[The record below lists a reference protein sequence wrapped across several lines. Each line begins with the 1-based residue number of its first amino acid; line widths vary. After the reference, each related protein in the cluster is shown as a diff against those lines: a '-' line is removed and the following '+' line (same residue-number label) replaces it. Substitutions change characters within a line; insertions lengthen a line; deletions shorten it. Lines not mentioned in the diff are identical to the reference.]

1 MYRSYKLNITK
12 QDIEALDPVA
22 PYSSMRREISDQQ
35 MVQSLLSKDAN
46 WIMDNWFKDYK
57 ADIFIS
63 HSSADDALAHKAASL
78 FAEFGL
84 KVFIDSDL
92 WGRIDNMQRSVDNKY
107 AVLRRTESGTIETY
121 DYDKRNITTGHTHVL
136 LTYAL
141 TRMID
146 MTECFLFLST
156 PNSVV
161 ECREDS
167 LDTYSPWLFHE
178 LEMSRVIAC
187 RVPARCQGLNESVVF
202 DSMGKEA
209 SENFSLKFRAD
220 TGSLTDISL
229 ANLVSAISGYK
240 ESQHGRK
247 YTPQGFLDHLYTN
260 FK

>member
-1 MYRSYKLNITK
+1 MYRRYKLTLSNVDMETLQSYPDYEPISCEVSDS
-12 QDIEALDPVA
+12 QMELSLQ
-22 PYSSMRREISDQQ
+22 SSN
-35 MVQSLLSKDAN
+35 AN
-46 WIMDNWFKDYK
+46 WILDNWFKNYS
-57 ADIFIS
+57 ADVFLS
-63 HSSADDALAHKAASL
+63 HSSVDDKIARKVARILTDC
-78 FAEFGL
+78 GL
-84 KVFIDSDL
+84 RVFVDSDL
-92 WGRIDNMQRSVDNKY
+92 WGRIDKMQRKVDNKH
-107 AVLRRTESGTIETY
+107 AVLRWKENGSVGTY
-121 DYDKRNITTGHTHVL
+121 DYDKRNVTTGHTHVL

-187 RVPARCQGLNESVVF
+187 RVPARLQGLNESVVF
-202 DSMGKEA
+202 DYMDKVA

-229 ANLVSAISGYK
+229 AGLVSATAGYK
-240 ESQHGRK
+240 DSLGGRK
-247 YTPQGFLDHLYTN
+247 HTSQTFLDHLYTS